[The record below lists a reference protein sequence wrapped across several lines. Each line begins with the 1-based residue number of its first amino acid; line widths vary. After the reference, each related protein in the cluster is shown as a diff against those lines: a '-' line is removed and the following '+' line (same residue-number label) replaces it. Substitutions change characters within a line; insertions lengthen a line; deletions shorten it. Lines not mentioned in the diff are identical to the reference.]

1 MGRGY
6 NSIDRREK
14 PNYTE
19 EKERGRCLLLKIGYC
34 RIVSESG
41 HDAAYAALLALW
53 QEETDRPFPRI
64 ACTERGKPYFVD
76 EKLYFSISHTKH
88 HAFCALSDVPVGIDA
103 EEMDRVVNPSLA
115 EKILS
120 PGEYAQYLAA
130 RDKNKALLTFWVL
143 KEAEAKCTGEGLRGY
158 PNKTSFSLDDPRV
171 QEMNGCLGAVIK
183 ENDGCF
189 LIHTPT

>member
-19 EKERGRCLLLKIGYC
+19 EKERGRCLLLKIAGAKI
-34 RIVSESG
+34 RTNDG
-41 HDAAYAALLALW
+41 HIEAYALLHTLW
-53 QEETDRPFPRI
+53 REETGRPFPLI
-64 ACTERGKPYFVD
+64 ARTERGKPYFVD
-76 EKLYFSISHTKH
+76 EKLYFSISHTKRN
-88 HAFCALSDVPVGIDA
+88 AFCALSDVPIGIDA

-130 RDKNKALLTFWVL
+130 NDKNKALLTFWVL
-143 KEAEAKCTGEGLRGY
+143 KEASAKCTGEGLRVY
-158 PNKTSFSLDDPRV
+158 PNQTSFSLDDPRV
-171 QEMNGCLGAVIK
+171 KEMNGCLVVVIK
-183 ENDGCF
+183 ENDNAF
-189 LIHTPT
+189 